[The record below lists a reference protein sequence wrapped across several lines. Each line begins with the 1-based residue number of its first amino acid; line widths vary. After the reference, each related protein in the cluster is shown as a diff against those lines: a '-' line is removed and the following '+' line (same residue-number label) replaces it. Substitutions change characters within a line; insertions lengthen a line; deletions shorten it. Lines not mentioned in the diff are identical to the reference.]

1 MSDASASFRVSD
13 QRHFAADGTPR
24 AAAAEVEARHAGVAD
39 EDPAPGRAATPLEVS
54 FSSFIVSL
62 AAQASILLRGEGGAG
77 DEPGAPAREVEGAR
91 QLISILEM
99 LQDKTEGRRTADE
112 SRLLEGLLFE
122 LKMAYVTVSQG
133 RR

>member
-1 MSDASASFRVSD
+1 MSDESASFRVSD

-24 AAAAEVEARHAGVAD
+24 TAADEVETQHAGMVD
-39 EDPAPGRAATPLEVS
+39 EDRTQAPDGSPLDVS

-62 AAQASILLRGEGGAG
+62 AAQASILLRGEGVAG
-77 DEPGAPAREVEGAR
+77 DEPGAPEREVEGAR

-122 LKMAYVTVSQG
+122 LKMAYVTASQ
-133 RR
+133 RRT